1 MSTERV
7 PTGVSQL
14 PPTPA
19 ARRHLVADILSRQ
32 SIRSQPALVDA
43 LAAHGV
49 AATQATVSRDLDELG
64 AVRIRDRSGA
74 LMYALPAQ
82 GGDST
87 PEPRHTYGEAPARL
101 ARLAAEL
108 LVGAD
113 GSGNLAVLRTPPG
126 AAQFLASALDRAGLP
141 EILGTI
147 AGDDTVLVV
156 ARDPAGGPGLARAIL
171 DLTAADHAVTRPP
184 DTPPDSRP
192 TTIAKSLSEL
202 RSTP

>member
-1 MSTERV
+1 MSGGSWSSGVVQT
-7 PTGVSQL
+7 PT
-14 PPTPA
+14 
-19 ARRHLVADILSRQ
+19 ARRHLVAAILSRQ
-32 SIRSQPALVDA
+32 PIRSQPELVEA
-43 LAAHGV
+43 LAAEGI

-64 AVRIRDRSGA
+64 AVRIRDRTGA

-82 GGDST
+82 GGDPT
-87 PEPRHTYGEAPARL
+87 PDSGHGYAEAPSRL

-141 EILGTI
+141 DILGTI

-156 ARDPAGGPGLARAIL
+156 ARDPAGGPALARAIL
-171 DLTAADHAVTRPP
+171 DLTAP
-184 DTPPDSRP
+184 DQPLPKTGAQNVGNTAK
-192 TTIAKSLSEL
+192 TTSEL
-202 RSTP
+202 RSTL

>member
-1 MSTERV
+1 MSSGRAA
-7 PTGVSQL
+7 TGVPQL
-14 PPTPA
+14 PTTPA
-19 ARRHLVADILSRQ
+19 ARRHLVAEILSRQ
-32 SIRSQPALVDA
+32 LIRSQPGLVDA
-43 LAAHGV
+43 LAARGV

-74 LMYALPAQ
+74 LVYALPPQ
-82 GGDST
+82 GGDAAAD
-87 PEPRHTYGEAPARL
+87 PRHGYGEAPARL

-156 ARDPAGGPGLARAIL
+156 AREATGGPALARTML
-171 DLTAADHAVTRPP
+171 DLTAPDHPG
-184 DTPPDSRP
+184 TP
-192 TTIAKSLSEL
+192 L
-202 RSTP
+202 

>member
-1 MSTERV
+1 MSAESV
-7 PTGVSQL
+7 PSIVSRL
-14 PPTPA
+14 PTTPA

-32 SIRSQPALVDA
+32 AVRSQPELVEA
-43 LAAHGV
+43 LAARGL

-64 AVRIRDRSGA
+64 AVKIRDRSGV
-74 LMYALPAQ
+74 LVYALPAQ

-87 PEPRHTYGEAPARL
+87 PDPGHGYSEAPARL

-113 GSGNLAVLRTPPG
+113 GSGNLAVLHTPPG

-156 ARDPAGGPGLARAIL
+156 ARDPTGGAVLARAIL
-171 DLTAADHAVTRPP
+171 DLTAP
-184 DTPPDSRP
+184 DQSAR
-192 TTIAKSLSEL
+192 TTARNTSDL